1 MNAMDLSG
9 LVTAVAT
16 PFREDESI
24 DHENLGSYVDYI
36 LSFDRVKGL
45 LASGYSGEGPAMSRD
60 ETLSV
65 AKTIIDAT
73 AGRVPVIVGVSP
85 TSTKE
90 TIEFGKRLKDAGAN
104 ALQINS
110 PFYSILRRGFLQ
122 NEDVAVQFFDDLAE
136 GIGLPMTVF
145 QYPTASG
152 LTYPPSTVSRLSE
165 NPLVIGFK
173 EAVGM
178 ETYEA
183 DFQAVAG
190 RKKLY
195 ADNNTYTLIAMLLY
209 GSDGSMVG
217 VGNVGLPHWVEL
229 NRLVDSGDQGAV
241 VKFANEKIVPIINTF
256 STNLGQTP
264 FSFIARVKEALVQM
278 GHFKS
283 GTTRRPEPPVTD
295 DERRL
300 IRATLE
306 QVGLL

>member
-1 MNAMDLSG
+1 MSAMDLTG
-9 LVTAVAT
+9 LVTAVVT

-24 DHENLGSYVDYI
+24 DHDALGSYVDYV
-36 LSFDRVKGL
+36 LSFDRVKGI
-45 LASGYSGEGPAMSRD
+45 LAAGYSGEGPAMSRD
-60 ETLSV
+60 ETVDVVSRV
-65 AKTIIDAT
+65 VETA
-73 AGRVPVIVGVSP
+73 AGRVPIIAGVSP

-90 TIEFGKRLKDAGAN
+90 TIEFGKRLKDVGAS

-110 PFYSILRRGFLQ
+110 PFYSILRRGYLK
-122 NEDVAVQFFDDLAE
+122 NDDVAVRFFDDLAE
-136 GIGLPMTVF
+136 GVGLPMTVF

-152 LTYPPSTVSRLSE
+152 LTYPPSVVDRLCD

-183 DFQAVAG
+183 DFQAVSG

-229 NRLVDSGDQGAV
+229 NRLVEEGDNGGV
-241 VKFANEKIVPIINTF
+241 VKFANEKIVPVINTF
-256 STNLGQTP
+256 SKDLGQTP

-278 GHFKS
+278 GHIPN
-283 GTTRRPEPPVTD
+283 GTARRPEPPVS
-295 DERRL
+295 DEDRRE
-300 IRATLE
+300 IRETLE
-306 QVGLL
+306 RVGLL